1 MLLFL
6 NFDAI
11 LIQSKSL
18 NSLGKMANSSRL
30 FNSFRIRAILY
41 VSFWN
46 GNCKQRDILMI
57 ESMNSLSRQVSIRS
71 EGTSTKYFHRDWH
84 CKPFFFFFF
93 FKGGSILVKSVI
105 STLRSFCSHHYY
117 EYQASGCTDTPIL
130 RTQCSEWSGGCLV
143 LYRTVLR
150 CSPY

>member
-18 NSLGKMANSSRL
+18 NSLGKKANSSRL
-30 FNSFRIRAILY
+30 FNSFRITAILY

-71 EGTSTKYFHRDWH
+71 EGMSTKYFHRDWH
-84 CKPFFFFFF
+84 CKPFFCVFFFLRGKHF
-93 FKGGSILVKSVI
+93 SKKYDLHSQVLLFSSLLWISSIWLYWHSYSQDTMFWMKWRVF
-105 STLRSFCSHHYY
+105 ST
-117 EYQASGCTDTPIL
+117 
-130 RTQCSEWSGGCLV
+130 
-143 LYRTVLR
+143 YRNVLR